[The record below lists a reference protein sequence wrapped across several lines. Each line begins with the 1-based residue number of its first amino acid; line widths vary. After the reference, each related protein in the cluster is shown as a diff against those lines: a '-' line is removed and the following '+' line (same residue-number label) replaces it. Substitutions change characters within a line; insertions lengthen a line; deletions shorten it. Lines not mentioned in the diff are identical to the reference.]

1 MLLRTKILNL
11 PLPYYAPD
19 KEGEGDGKSDIQKQ
33 RDAIKVTSSQS
44 QANEA
49 DDGEDDDD
57 QNQMDESSTGEEEN
71 QEKEEG
77 EEGEEDEEKEAG
89 EAKELTPEQKQIQA
103 LERKIERLQ
112 KRVGKTAGERDEIK
126 KELKAAKTA
135 LEAKVADGEQPLT
148 EEEVNRRAKQIA
160 DEELTVRE
168 FNRAQ
173 EKLIEDATKIDKNF
187 MSKVNDLAAEVAPL
201 PQFFIGAL
209 NDIENGGAVLNY
221 LTDNHD
227 EYEDLINKP
236 NPMKIMKG
244 LLDISNKLIEASKPK
259 VKKISGTPN
268 PPKAPKGNSSSP
280 DVLPPKP
287 TENMAEFVR
296 LRNKQVEER
305 RKQRMG

>member
-1 MLLRTKILNL
+1 MLLRTKISNL

-19 KEGEGDGKSDIQKQ
+19 KEGAGGSDERSDIQKQ
-33 RDAIKVTSSQS
+33 RAAIKVISNQSQS
-44 QANEA
+44 DEA
-49 DDGEDDDD
+49 DESDNNENELDK
-57 QNQMDESSTGEEEN
+57 SSTGEEEN

-77 EEGEEDEEKEAG
+77 EEGEEDEGKEAE

-259 VKKISGTPN
+259 VKKISGAPN

-287 TENMAEFVR
+287 TENMADFVR